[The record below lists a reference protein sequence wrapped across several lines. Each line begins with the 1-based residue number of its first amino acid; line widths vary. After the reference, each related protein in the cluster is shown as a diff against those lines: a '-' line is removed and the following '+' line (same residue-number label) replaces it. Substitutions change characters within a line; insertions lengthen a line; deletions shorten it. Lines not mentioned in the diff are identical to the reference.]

1 MKEKRLTHLTC
12 FTVLLL
18 AGAVFPLPARGE
30 QKIQS
35 TQSGEVQKLIREV
48 ELNEKFYSNLKLN
61 LISTKTDEGTF
72 FQIDAPKPIQNE
84 TQTSLI
90 VQGLKFRREDRSKGR
105 YSVITQGGIGGRIQ
119 PLKPPK
125 PNYTEVGTKTWITVC
140 DGKTCRH
147 FWTEDV
153 VAEKKGGQRQTTSN
167 GEVSD
172 KLQRL
177 PDFARPH
184 MFLMENGGPK
194 VPLST
199 YLKGVKAIRAF
210 PGPSNLGKGRVCN
223 VRILGLEEFQGLQC
237 TKIGIEI
244 LDPKGTPRTR
254 RELWLARD
262 RNLIPV
268 RILSYGYRDSKDIA
282 IAEGI
287 VDEWQEVRSGVW
299 FPLKAHYNRFYS
311 MTVKREGRPE
321 LSWQVKYDVKSVLL
335 DPKIP
340 PEVFTTLKFPPGTKL
355 SLVKD
360 GKLIKLEDGD
370 KSP

>member
-1 MKEKRLTHLTC
+1 MNKSRLTHSTC

-18 AGAVFPLPARGE
+18 AGAVFPLSARGE
-30 QKIQS
+30 QNTTVEID
-35 TQSGEVQKLIREV
+35 EPQKLIREV

-61 LISTKTDEGTF
+61 LISTKTDEVTF
-72 FQIDAPKPIQNE
+72 FLIDAPKPIQSKTE
-84 TQTSLI
+84 TSLI
-90 VQGLKFRREDRSKGR
+90 VQGLKFRQEDRSKGR
-105 YSVITQGGIGGRIQ
+105 YVVITQRGLGW
-119 PLKPPK
+119 PK
-125 PNYTEVGTKTWITVC
+125 EKTNPANANYTVIGTQERITVS
-140 DGKTCRH
+140 DGQTCHH
-147 FWTEDV
+147 FWTENV
-153 VAEKKGGQRQTTSN
+153 TAQNKGRQRQTSSN
-167 GEVSD
+167 GLISD
-172 KLQRL
+172 ESQRL
-177 PDFARPH
+177 PNLARPH

-237 TKIGIEI
+237 TKIGLEI

-268 RILSYGYRDSKDIA
+268 RTLSYTYKDSKDIA

-287 VDEWQEVRSGVW
+287 VDELQEVRPGVW
-299 FPLKAHYNRFYS
+299 FPLKAHYNRFNS
-311 MTVKREGRPE
+311 HTVKREGRQE
-321 LSWQVKYDVKSVLL
+321 LSWQVKYNVKSVLL
-335 DPKIP
+335 DPKIS
-340 PEVFTTLKFPPGTKL
+340 PEVFTTLKFPPGTKV
-355 SLVKD
+355 SLAKE
-360 GKLIKLEDGD
+360 GKLTKLKDGD

>member
-1 MKEKRLTHLTC
+1 MNESRHAHSTC

-18 AGAVFPLPARGE
+18 AGVVFPLSARGE
-30 QKIQS
+30 QNTTAEID
-35 TQSGEVQKLIREV
+35 EVQKLIREV
-48 ELNEKFYSNLKLN
+48 ALNEKFYSNLKLN
-61 LISTKTDEGTF
+61 LISTKTDEVTF
-72 FQIDAPKPIQNE
+72 FQIDAPKPIENE
-84 TQTSLI
+84 TQISLDMKE
-90 VQGLKFRREDRSKGR
+90 LKFRREDRSKGR
-105 YSVITQGGIGGRIQ
+105 YVVITQSGLGW
-119 PLKPPK
+119 PKEKTPPANA
-125 PNYTEVGTKTWITVC
+125 NYTVIGTQERTTVS
-140 DGKTCRH
+140 DGQTCRH

-153 VAEKKGGQRQTTSN
+153 TAEKKGGQRQTSSN
-167 GEVSD
+167 GLISD

-177 PDFARPH
+177 PNFARPH
-184 MFLMENGGPK
+184 MFLMENRGPK

-223 VRILGLEEFQGLQC
+223 VRILGIEEFLGLQC
-237 TKIGIEI
+237 LKILIEI

-268 RILSYGYRDSKDIA
+268 RTLSYTYKDSKDIA

-287 VDEWQEVRSGVW
+287 VDELQEVRPGVW
-299 FPLKAHYNRFYS
+299 FPLKAHYNRFSS
-311 MTVKREGRPE
+311 MTVKREGRQE

-340 PEVFTTLKFPPGTKL
+340 PEMFTTLNFPLGTKV

-360 GKLIKLEDGD
+360 GKLTKLKDGD